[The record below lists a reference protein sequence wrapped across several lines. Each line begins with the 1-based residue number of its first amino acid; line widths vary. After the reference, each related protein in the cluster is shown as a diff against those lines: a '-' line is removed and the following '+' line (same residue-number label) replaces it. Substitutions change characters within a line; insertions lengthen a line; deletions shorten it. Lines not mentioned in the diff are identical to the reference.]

1 MVITMYYINYFFI
14 FSILGHLFESIL
26 SKKSGILFGYW
37 TPVYGF
43 GCLIIL
49 FIHRILDKYQND
61 KNISKISKKVILFLS
76 SFIILS
82 IIELIGGYLIE
93 LIFGI
98 EMWNYSNFM
107 FNIGKYIS
115 LETSLIWGISSL
127 ILIYVLKPF
136 IDKII
141 NRIPKVITYIL
152 SFLFVLDCMLTLL
165 LKK

>member
-1 MVITMYYINYFFI
+1 M
-14 FSILGHLFESIL
+14 
-26 SKKSGILFGYW
+26 
-37 TPVYGF
+37 YGF

-49 FIHRILDKYQND
+49 FIHKLLDKYEKD
-61 KNISKISKKVILFLS
+61 KNINNFSKKIILFFT

-82 IIELIGGYLIE
+82 IIELIGGFLIE

-127 ILIYVLKPF
+127 ILIYALKPF

-165 LKK
+165 LKR